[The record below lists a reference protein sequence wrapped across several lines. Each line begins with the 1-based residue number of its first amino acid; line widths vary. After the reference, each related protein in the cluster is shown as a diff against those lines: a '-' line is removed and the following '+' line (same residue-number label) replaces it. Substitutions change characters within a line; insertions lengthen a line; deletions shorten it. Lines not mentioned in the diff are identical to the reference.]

1 MYDVTIVG
9 GGPTGLMLAGELAL
23 AGVVVAILERRSTSD
38 LVGTR
43 ARGFHSRTIEILDQR
58 GIVDRFLAEGQTV
71 QALSFGSTSLN
82 VGGFPSRHPYTLGLG
97 QSHIERILLGWVEE
111 LGVPVRRGLGVTG
124 FAQDDAG
131 VDVHFAEGEPLRT
144 KYLVGADG
152 GGSVIRRAAGIDFVG
167 AEATRSHLIA
177 EVEVTEETPT
187 GIRLD
192 DVGIHAMNVM
202 EGGRTVGMVVTEQQ
216 LGPATEPTLA
226 DLSEALTAV
235 YGTDFGTHDPRW
247 ISRFTDATRQA
258 VAYRSGRVLLAG
270 DAAHVHPPTG
280 GQGIGLGVQDAVNLG
295 WKLAQVV
302 QGVSPD
308 GLLDSYHAERHPA
321 TARVLRNVMAQALLQ
336 RGDARTE
343 AMRDTISELLSFD
356 GPRTQLA
363 GLLSG
368 LDVCYHLGEGHPL
381 LGRRMPDLDLTT
393 ANGPRRVFE
402 LLHDARPV
410 LLDLGEP
417 DSIDITPWT
426 DRVRYVD
433 ADHTGTWELPVIGA
447 VTAPVA
453 VLIRPDGHVAWVGD
467 GTQTGLRETLTTWFG
482 QPATPRGDGPP
493 PPMTR
498 PKDA

>member
-1 MYDVTIVG
+1 
-9 GGPTGLMLAGELAL
+9 L
-23 AGVVVAILERRSTSD
+23 AGVDVAILERRSTPG

-43 ARGFHSRTIEILDQR
+43 ARGFHARTIEILDQR
-58 GIVDRFLAEGQTV
+58 GIVDRFLTEGRTA
-71 QALSFGSTSLN
+71 QALSFGSTKLN

-111 LGVPVRRGLGVTG
+111 LGVPVRRGLEVTG
-124 FAQDDAG
+124 FTQDDTG
-131 VDVHFAEGEPLRT
+131 VDVHLAEGKPLRT
-144 KYLVGADG
+144 AFLAGADG
-152 GGSVIRRAAGIDFVG
+152 GGSVIRKVAGIDFVG

-192 DVGIHAMNVM
+192 DVGIHAMSVM
-202 EGGRTVGMVVTEQQ
+202 EDERTVGLVVTEQQ
-216 LGPATEPTLA
+216 LGPDTEPTLA
-226 DLSEALTAV
+226 DLRKALTAA
-235 YGTDFGTHDPRW
+235 YGTDFGTHDPKW

-258 VAYRSGRVLLAG
+258 VAYRCGRVLLAG
-270 DAAHVHPPTG
+270 DAAHIHPPTG

-302 QGVSPD
+302 RGVSPD
-308 GLLDSYHAERHPA
+308 GLLDSYHAERHPS
-321 TARVLRNVMAQALLQ
+321 TARVLRNVMVQALLQ
-336 RGDARTE
+336 RGDTRTE
-343 AMRDTISELLSFD
+343 AMRDTISDLLSFE
-356 GPRTQLA
+356 GPRAQLA

-368 LDVCYHLGEGHPL
+368 LDVRYGLGEGHPL

-393 ANGPRRVFE
+393 SLGPRRVFE

-417 DSIDITPWT
+417 GSIDITPWT
-426 DRVRYVD
+426 DRVQHVD
-433 ADHTGTWELPVIGA
+433 AAHTGTWELPVIGT

-467 GTQTGLRETLTTWFG
+467 GTQTGLSEALTAWFG
-482 QPATPRGDGPP
+482 QPR
-493 PPMTR
+493 TR
-498 PKDA
+498 TSHD